1 MKTIISIIF
10 CVCVSVSAG
19 AQNTMRE
26 AWFSM
31 PDSLCLYLNK
41 NLRTELVDF
50 VDMGVKA
57 EVKNLMNS
65 VSVMD
70 TLTADYTR
78 VSLSE
83 ALTIE
88 LKLLPK
94 ADADTVI
101 CMVKTYNGPAKES
114 LVSFYDSAW
123 NPIANDFGL
132 TGMKSISQTDSS
144 MIDSF
149 VQCPDTLSN
158 IEFEKRKKLID
169 PVMVYAELSPNDY
182 SISFSL
188 SMPLTTS
195 EEQEQLKPIIL
206 QRKYKWEQGM
216 FNKF

>member
-1 MKTIISIIF
+1 
-10 CVCVSVSAG
+10 
-19 AQNTMRE
+19 MRE
-26 AWFSM
+26 AWLSM

-70 TLTADYTR
+70 TLTTDYTR

-94 ADADTVI
+94 VDADTVI
-101 CMVKTYNGPAKES
+101 CLVKTYNGPAKES

-123 NPIANDFGL
+123 NTIANDFGL
-132 TGMKSISQTDSS
+132 TGIKSISQNDSS
-144 MIDSF
+144 LIDSF
-149 VQCPDTLSN
+149 VRCPDTLSN
-158 IEFEKRKKLID
+158 GEFEKRKKLID